1 MNAFFQNRGFWFR
14 LGILIALTAAG
25 GFVAV
30 TFGTVFAVL
39 IFGSAK
45 IASHDTDAV
54 LFLQAFVTLGLFA
67 APALVFGRCFAENL
81 TLRAKPKLTSVLVCV
96 LIMTVSMPFCS
107 FLEELNLSMRL
118 PDSLSGLEDWM
129 RRQEDAANLLTEKIL
144 SRTSPGYTALNL
156 LVVALF
162 PAFGEELYF
171 RAAVQDSLL
180 EKTAGMKGW
189 ICVIVTAAVFSAVHL
204 QFFGFLPRLF
214 LGMLLGFML
223 LVTRNIW
230 VSVICHF
237 FNNACAVLFFGSFSQ
252 EQMREIPQ
260 FWELK
265 TVIVLSAVLIGLLFW
280 FLTKI
285 LKK

>member
-237 FNNACAVLFFGSFSQ
+237 FNNACAVLFFGRFSQ

>member
-81 TLRAKPKLTSVLVCV
+81 TLMAKPKLTSVLVCV

-189 ICVIVTAAVFSAVHL
+189 ICVIVTAAVSARCICS
-204 QFFGFLPRLF
+204 FLDFCRGCF
-214 LGMLLGFML
+214 
-223 LVTRNIW
+223 
-230 VSVICHF
+230 
-237 FNNACAVLFFGSFSQ
+237 
-252 EQMREIPQ
+252 
-260 FWELK
+260 
-265 TVIVLSAVLIGLLFW
+265 
-280 FLTKI
+280 
-285 LKK
+285 